1 LSEVISELFL
11 AFDYV
16 HAQYSSSIIPTVYGS
31 YGQLLWRLQG
41 EAWVSPEEVILM
53 ESRDV

>member
-1 LSEVISELFL
+1 MSEVISELFL